1 MKRIFT
7 FVLALLLI
15 LGCAVITSSSLS
27 PQKLITNAESSSQ
40 IEQSLKENQ
49 KTVQSTKDKQTSDK
63 TLEGVKEDVSKE
75 EQLDS
80 QNTAS
85 SLLKKRGNKDDRQI
99 KFGDEEQKIR
109 GRRTIKDKNVN
120 EIIKKDNAISENQV
134 ERKDLNS
141 LEETA
146 LSDQLQE
153 EQERKVAQSEETS
166 RPLNEGKVT
175 KQGKRKSIVNISKKR
190 FTEEEVSEQEESQQ
204 AMELCVVGTASKSVS
219 PDCAKITAVIETLD
233 SDIVKSKD
241 NNFQIFDKV
250 VSALKTAG
258 LSEDKIVLDS
268 FISYPNYDY
277 SSGKSLTGY
286 YTITTITFDVDNIED
301 IKSLVDSAVENGV
314 TSIRNIQYCC
324 SNMDEVY
331 QEVLMMAIE
340 NAKEKAEKIGGTEM
354 QVKSVKEEYVYS
366 CSSLYRTYAENISNA
381 LVGSI
386 DVQAR
391 VNVEFE

>member
-120 EIIKKDNAISENQV
+120 EITKKDNAISENQV

-153 EQERKVAQSEETS
+153 EKENKVAQSEEAS

-175 KQGKRKSIVNISKKR
+175 KQGKRKSIGNISKKR

-258 LSEDKIVLDS
+258 LSDDKIVLDS

-286 YTITTITFDVDNIED
+286 YTITTINFDVDNIED

>member
-80 QNTAS
+80 QNTAT
-85 SLLKKRGNKDDRQI
+85 SLLKKRKNKDDRQI

-134 ERKDLNS
+134 ESKDLNS
-141 LEETA
+141 LEEVA

-153 EQERKVAQSEETS
+153 EQENKVVQAEETS

-175 KQGKRKSIVNISKKR
+175 KQGKRKSIGNISKKR

-204 AMELCVVGTASKSVS
+204 AMELCVVGIASKSVS

>member
-40 IEQSLKENQ
+40 IEQSLKDNQ

-85 SLLKKRGNKDDRQI
+85 SLLKKRGNKDDSQI

-175 KQGKRKSIVNISKKR
+175 KQGKRKSIGNISKKR

>member
-1 MKRIFT
+1 MKRMFT

-134 ERKDLNS
+134 ESKDLNS

-153 EQERKVAQSEETS
+153 EKENKVAQSEEAS
-166 RPLNEGKVT
+166 RPLNEGKGT
-175 KQGKRKSIVNISKKR
+175 KQGKRKSIGNISKKR

>member
-40 IEQSLKENQ
+40 IEQSLKDNQ

-85 SLLKKRGNKDDRQI
+85 SLLKKRKNKDDRQI

-134 ERKDLNS
+134 ESKDLNS
-141 LEETA
+141 LEEVA

-153 EQERKVAQSEETS
+153 EQERKVVQSEETS

-175 KQGKRKSIVNISKKR
+175 KQGKRKSIGNISKKR

>member
-40 IEQSLKENQ
+40 IEQSLKDNQ

-175 KQGKRKSIVNISKKR
+175 KQGKRKSIGNISKKR
-190 FTEEEVSEQEESQQ
+190 FTEEEIAEQEESQQ

>member
-85 SLLKKRGNKDDRQI
+85 SLLKKRKNKDDRQI

-134 ERKDLNS
+134 ESKDLNS
-141 LEETA
+141 LEEVA

-153 EQERKVAQSEETS
+153 EKENKVAQSEETS

-175 KQGKRKSIVNISKKR
+175 KQGKRKSIGNISKKR

>member
-175 KQGKRKSIVNISKKR
+175 KQGKRKSIGNISKKR
-190 FTEEEVSEQEESQQ
+190 FTEEGIAEQEESQR

>member
-175 KQGKRKSIVNISKKR
+175 KQGKRKSIGNISKKR

>member
-153 EQERKVAQSEETS
+153 EKENKVAQSEEAS
-166 RPLNEGKVT
+166 RPLNEGKGT
-175 KQGKRKSIVNISKKR
+175 KQGKRKSIGNISKKR

>member
-27 PQKLITNAESSSQ
+27 PQELITNAESSSQ

-175 KQGKRKSIVNISKKR
+175 KQGKRKSIGNISKKR

-340 NAKEKAEKIGGTEM
+340 NAKEKAKKIGGTEM